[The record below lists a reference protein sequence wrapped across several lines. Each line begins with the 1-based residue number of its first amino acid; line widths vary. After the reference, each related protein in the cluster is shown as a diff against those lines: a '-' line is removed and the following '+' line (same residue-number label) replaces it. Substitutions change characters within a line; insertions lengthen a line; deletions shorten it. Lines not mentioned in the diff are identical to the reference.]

1 MELETITITIKKVGD
16 KHQFAVN
23 EMQSPLSY
31 DSASMAIKAV
41 WLTFASAENIT
52 NSGPEGERMDGVGIA
67 MLIKAILSVC
77 VENVK
82 EQIQGAAPDQRL
94 AAGSR
99 LKTLF
104 AEQRIPSDD
113 LVKLVLTTL
122 LEARLVRPQPADK
135 KIEDE
140 IQDLCRTRTAP

>member
-1 MELETITITIKKVGD
+1 MG
-16 KHQFAVN
+16 
-23 EMQSPLSY
+23 
-31 DSASMAIKAV
+31 
-41 WLTFASAENIT
+41 
-52 NSGPEGERMDGVGIA
+52 GVGIA

-77 VENVK
+77 VDHVK
-82 EQIQGAAPDQRL
+82 EQIQDATLDQRL
-94 AAGSR
+94 AAGKQ

-140 IQDLCRTRTAP
+140 IQDLCRTIATP